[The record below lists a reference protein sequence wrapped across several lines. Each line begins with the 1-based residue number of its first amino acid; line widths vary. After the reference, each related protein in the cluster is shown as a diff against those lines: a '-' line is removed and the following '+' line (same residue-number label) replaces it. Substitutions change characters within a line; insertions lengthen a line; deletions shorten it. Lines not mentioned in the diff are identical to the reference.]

1 MSTSTAGRETKPRA
15 HPDHPDHPD
24 HLGSTGG
31 MTSLAGDS
39 AHNRQSV
46 LDREKEEFGGVK
58 VGLAFFGWLTAT
70 GTAVLLIAFA
80 AAAGTALGVATNLDP
95 GNATAQVAQDPQ
107 TVGMIGAIVL
117 AVILFVAYYCGGYVA
132 ARMARF
138 NGLRQGLA
146 VWLWAVFIAA
156 VVAVLAAFA
165 GSQYDVLSE
174 LNSYPRIPVSQGTLT
189 NSGLIALVVAA
200 AGSLA
205 GALLGGL
212 AGMLFHRKVDRAGL
226 GR

>member
-1 MSTSTAGRETKPRA
+1 MITSTAGRETKPRA
-15 HPDHPDHPD
+15 HPDHPDHP
-24 HLGSTGG
+24 GSTGG

-39 AHNRQSV
+39 AHSRQSV

-70 GTAVLLIAFA
+70 GTAVMLTGFL
-80 AAAGTALGVATNLDP
+80 AAAGLALGLATHTDAHSAATQVEQDP
-95 GNATAQVAQDPQ
+95 GTIGI
-107 TVGMIGAIVL
+107 VG
-117 AVILFVAYYCGGYVA
+117 AVILLVVLFVAYCSGGYVA

-189 NSGLIALVVAA
+189 NSGMIALVVAA

>member
-1 MSTSTAGRETKPRA
+1 
-15 HPDHPDHPD
+15 
-24 HLGSTGG
+24 
-31 MTSLAGDS
+31 
-39 AHNRQSV
+39 
-46 LDREKEEFGGVK
+46 
-58 VGLAFFGWLTAT
+58 
-70 GTAVLLIAFA
+70 
-80 AAAGTALGVATNLDP
+80 VATNLDP
-95 GNATAQVAQDPQ
+95 GNATTQVAQDPK

-156 VVAVLAAFA
+156 LAAVLTAVA
-165 GSQYDVLSE
+165 GSQYDILNN
-174 LNSYPRIPVSQGTLT
+174 LNSYPPIPVSQGTLT
-189 NSGLIALVVAA
+189 SSGLIALVVAA

-205 GALLGGL
+205 GSLLGGL
-212 AGMLFHRKVDRAGL
+212 AGMLFHRKVDRACL